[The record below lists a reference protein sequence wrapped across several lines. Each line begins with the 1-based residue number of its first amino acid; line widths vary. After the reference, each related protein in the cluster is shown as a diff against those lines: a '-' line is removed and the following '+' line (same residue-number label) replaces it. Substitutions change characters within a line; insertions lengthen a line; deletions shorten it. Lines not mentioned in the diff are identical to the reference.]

1 VTTQTI
7 FPTSFPPRLK
17 IEAVFDTREAMEW
30 RVVGG
35 TMSTRA
41 ATRSKKDSSTDIS
54 DSTDDMD
61 AEDDVRESDDEA

>member
-1 VTTQTI
+1 M
-7 FPTSFPPRLK
+7 
-17 IEAVFDTREAMEW
+17 REAMEW